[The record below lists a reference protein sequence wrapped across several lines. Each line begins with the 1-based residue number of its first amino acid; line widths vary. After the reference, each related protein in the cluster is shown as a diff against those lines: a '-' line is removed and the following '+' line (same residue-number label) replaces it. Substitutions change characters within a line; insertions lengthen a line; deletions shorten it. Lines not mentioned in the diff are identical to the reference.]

1 MKNCTGKSFIRH
13 FLFRYRHT
21 FSNRSNHFYP
31 FLMMSCTIRKY
42 LYRIFHIFITRKRQK
57 QKRYVID
64 LEDSFQF
71 IMESDQP
78 NHKIRVHCNNR
89 FYVDI
94 VHISH
99 CLFSPC
105 PCRFFYTRIISPC
118 FKITIYS
125 KKNFRKS
132 SRQKHYPFWL
142 LFQFHCTP
150 RAVNYLIKSRS
161 FGNFLL
167 GSTATG

>member
-1 MKNCTGKSFIRH
+1 
-13 FLFRYRHT
+13 
-21 FSNRSNHFYP
+21 
-31 FLMMSCTIRKY
+31 
-42 LYRIFHIFITRKRQK
+42 
-57 QKRYVID
+57 
-64 LEDSFQF
+64 
-71 IMESDQP
+71 MESDQP

-94 VHISH
+94 VHISY

-161 FGNFLL
+161 FGNSCWVPQPLDKITSATIKKLNRKFLFIKKYAPIL
-167 GSTATG
+167 STKNVHPSHSLCLSFQKHFVPCHKCEYLC